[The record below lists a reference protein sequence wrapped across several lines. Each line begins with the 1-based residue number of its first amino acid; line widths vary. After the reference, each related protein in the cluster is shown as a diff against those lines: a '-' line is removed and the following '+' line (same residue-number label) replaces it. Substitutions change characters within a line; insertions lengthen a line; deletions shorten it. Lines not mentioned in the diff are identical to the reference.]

1 MVNVTT
7 AGLQY
12 TCNTHGLKLST
23 HASMTKL
30 VFIPYH
36 STLYRENNATKLK
49 KKIFGLKV
57 LYVF

>member
-23 HASMTKL
+23 NASIKL

-36 STLYRENNATKLK
+36 STLYRENNATK
-49 KKIFGLKV
+49 
-57 LYVF
+57 